1 MFMAIL
7 KQLIAKILSYFEPKP
22 TPIVVKPKPS
32 DTTNVVTKSLSQNAY
47 EIAKT
52 QLGVE
57 EVDGDGNNKIILKYH
72 QATDLKA
79 DEDSVP
85 WCFTRDEEIL
95 TESGW
100 IKFSELSE
108 IHGKIGQIN
117 QETMEIEFVKPL
129 QYISYKYEGLGYEI
143 KTRSLNLRCTKDH
156 KFFGYFTNNFSK
168 KEFRTLNNVTTAGI
182 FIDASKSGKED
193 NPFYSDTDLEFIAA
207 FMSDGFYHNKNIEIQ
222 VSKNRKIESLTRL
235 NPKHVYTSKKIYGK
249 SRKPLTTFSF
259 NKPEYFDEVFGE
271 YKCLKNNWIFSLS
284 CSQARKFLSYYS
296 HYDGHKSGN
305 SILLSSS
312 KKEIVDALTIICSLA
327 KAHASV
333 SEQKSRLSNRP
344 CWTIRLFF
352 DKEHRHISKKHITEI
367 KLNENVYCVSV
378 PSGVI
383 VIRTKDKSPLVVGN
397 CSSFMNWCIQSAG
410 GKGTRNA
417 MARSWLNWGKTVL
430 TPKEGD
436 TVIFSSPLR
445 GPSAGHVAFYVS
457 HVPVAGYIKVLG
469 GNQQDA
475 VSYELYPTANVLGY
489 RRSTDG

>member
-7 KQLIAKILSYFEPKP
+7 KQLIAKILSYFDPKP

-32 DTTNVVTKSLSQNAY
+32 DPTNVVTKSLSQNAY

-79 DEDSVP
+79 DEDAVP
-85 WCFTRDEEIL
+85 W
-95 TESGW
+95 
-100 IKFSELSE
+100 
-108 IHGKIGQIN
+108 
-117 QETMEIEFVKPL
+117 
-129 QYISYKYEGLGYEI
+129 
-143 KTRSLNLRCTKDH
+143 
-156 KFFGYFTNNFSK
+156 
-168 KEFRTLNNVTTAGI
+168 
-182 FIDASKSGKED
+182 
-193 NPFYSDTDLEFIAA
+193 
-207 FMSDGFYHNKNIEIQ
+207 
-222 VSKNRKIESLTRL
+222 
-235 NPKHVYTSKKIYGK
+235 
-249 SRKPLTTFSF
+249 
-259 NKPEYFDEVFGE
+259 
-271 YKCLKNNWIFSLS
+271 
-284 CSQARKFLSYYS
+284 
-296 HYDGHKSGN
+296 
-305 SILLSSS
+305 
-312 KKEIVDALTIICSLA
+312 
-327 KAHASV
+327 
-333 SEQKSRLSNRP
+333 
-344 CWTIRLFF
+344 
-352 DKEHRHISKKHITEI
+352 
-367 KLNENVYCVSV
+367 
-378 PSGVI
+378 
-383 VIRTKDKSPLVVGN
+383 